1 MITAKRQ
8 ACMIQNNQ
16 TEVQSSTHSDL
27 EIQAYEQSVLV
38 VIHCLLS
45 HWCDCTYV
53 PFMGVPLPNSA
64 YDPSLRLWAV
74 LEVNSAGDYM
84 LHEPVSLK
92 WMMQLPLSC
101 SPCALRVCMLLT
113 LQLECHYSWVWSN
126 LGFNWAVIDCPINL
140 STFGMG
146 YIFTCDGSQVDIS

>member
-16 TEVQSSTHSDL
+16 RHTATTTIEVQSSTHSDV

-113 LQLECHYSWVWSN
+113 LQLECHYSRVWSN
-126 LGFNWAVIDCPINL
+126 LVFNWACHRLCNQFIHFSLV
-140 STFGMG
+140 MEAR
-146 YIFTCDGSQVDIS
+146 